1 MQVFLRILKELGI
14 AIIFILLIVAILA
27 FAFRDKVP
35 FGTEVPEAVSY
46 TAINQKDYVVADSA
60 VEEAKSPDQI
70 YKTSVKQLEEYITEK
85 IVSPGR
91 IAPFGSID
99 GAKDVP
105 SEKVSDKSAIQ
116 NSSSG
121 NSQIFTNESTL
132 E

>member
-46 TAINQKDYVVADSA
+46 SAISKKDFIVADSA
-60 VEEAKSPDQI
+60 VENAKSPDQI
-70 YKTSVKQLEEYITEK
+70 YKASVKQLEEYITEK

-91 IAPFGSID
+91 IAPFGSTSGEAD
-99 GAKDVP
+99 LP
-105 SEKVSDKSAIQ
+105 SEKVADKSAIQ
-116 NSSSG
+116 DSTTL